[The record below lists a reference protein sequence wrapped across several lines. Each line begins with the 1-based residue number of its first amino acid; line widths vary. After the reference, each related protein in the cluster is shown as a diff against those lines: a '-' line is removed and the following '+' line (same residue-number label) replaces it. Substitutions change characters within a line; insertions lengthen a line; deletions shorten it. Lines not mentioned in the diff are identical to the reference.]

1 MIKKLEIQRKDR
13 WIFCGLDV
21 TEFLNANPE
30 TKNQNCKLLRVY
42 PGIALLFIY
51 GVLKVLH
58 LYLVQKK
65 SHISSDHH
73 NHFVLETGESHMSL
87 NYFRFYNPEKS
98 ISFQG
103 IKVFDKTS
111 FTAISWISLSEL
123 MQTLAR
129 NLKDFKK
136 NVEYL
141 PPAFFNLLFRK
152 AVGSISA
159 YTYWCALFKKINI
172 NNPSAKVFSSGQYIS
187 GCAAAAVGMEIIY
200 IAHGLVEY
208 FFANPA
214 YSSVMVYS
222 DEERLNYQK
231 YLDHEQV
238 TLFPI
243 TEINDLNQSILIFL
257 ASDDSDMVKG
267 DLLGLVAFFHNK
279 NYKII
284 VKTHPYNS
292 ESNVLKKLL
301 EIYKVETCNIKEL
314 SGMDAL
320 KIYKPK
326 FTAGWVSTS
335 ACESLRSGI
344 ISITLAEITHRYIQR
359 SVYPMGKRN
368 FFWDTEKSEIEHA
381 TLDKKNYFESL
392 ELIRFR

>member
-1 MIKKLEIQRKDR
+1 M
-13 WIFCGLDV
+13 G
-21 TEFLNANPE
+21 
-30 TKNQNCKLLRVY
+30 
-42 PGIALLFIY
+42 
-51 GVLKVLH
+51 
-58 LYLVQKK
+58 
-65 SHISSDHH
+65 
-73 NHFVLETGESHMSL
+73 L

-123 MQTLAR
+123 MQTLVR

-152 AVGSISA
+152 AVRSISA

-172 NNPSAKVFSSGQYIS
+172 NNPSAKVFSSGPYIP
-187 GCAAAAVGMEIIY
+187 GCAAAMVGMEIIY
-200 IAHGLVEY
+200 IAHGLVEN

-222 DEERLNYQK
+222 EEERLDYQT

-243 TEINDLNQSILIFL
+243 TEINDLNQSIIIFL
-257 ASDDSDMVKG
+257 AADDSEMITG
-267 DLLGLVAFFHNK
+267 DWLGLAAFFHNR

-292 ESNVLKKLL
+292 ESNVLKKLS
-301 EIYKVETCNIKEL
+301 EIYKVETCKIKEL

-326 FTAGWVSTS
+326 FTAGWASTS

-344 ISITLAEITHRYIQR
+344 ISISLAEITNRYIQM
-359 SVYPMGKRN
+359 SVYPQGKRN

-381 TLDKKNYFESL
+381 ALNRKNYVESL